1 MKLLNLHK
9 YFLFFLAFLLSFHL
23 SAQKNIDSQELL
35 DKKNKNKTKVADA
48 LVDLANSQIV
58 NDKQSAIEKAMEL
71 KIIFEKIEKEAL
83 LEDKRGELLVLFEK
97 VNELSLKTIEKI
109 AKEPKRLK

>member
-1 MKLLNLHK
+1 M
-9 YFLFFLAFLLSFHL
+9 
-23 SAQKNIDSQELL
+23 
-35 DKKNKNKTKVADA
+35 
-48 LVDLANSQIV
+48 VDLANLQIV
-58 NDKQSAIEKAMEL
+58 NDKQSAIEKAMKL

-83 LEDKRGELLVLFEK
+83 LEDKRDELLVLFEK